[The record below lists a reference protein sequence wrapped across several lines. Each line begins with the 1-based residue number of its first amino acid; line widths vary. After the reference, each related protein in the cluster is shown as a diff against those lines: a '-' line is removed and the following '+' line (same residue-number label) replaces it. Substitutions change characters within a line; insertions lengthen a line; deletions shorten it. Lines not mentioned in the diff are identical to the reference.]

1 MKKVGIEKGRKD
13 AWEMQTGATETRKE
27 GGGKAEA
34 GQGNKCVGVAGLGGQ
49 PGGDMLSGDMSGFD
63 PKLVC
68 FS

>member
-1 MKKVGIEKGRKD
+1 M
-13 AWEMQTGATETRKE
+13 
-27 GGGKAEA
+27 
-34 GQGNKCVGVAGLGGQ
+34 GVAGLGGQ